1 MGLFAVSGLSDLR
14 IAGFCVD
21 SGCEAGVCSTRLLSE
36 DKVWRRNLFARMS
49 LLLEDSLRKLTPNAV
64 NPGSALVK
72 EFSNLVIS
80 VLEEYK
86 KNFRKKSIIP

>member
-1 MGLFAVSGLSDLR
+1 
-14 IAGFCVD
+14 
-21 SGCEAGVCSTRLLSE
+21 LSE

-49 LLLEDSLRKLTPNAV
+49 LLLEDLLRKLTSNAV
-64 NPGSALVK
+64 NAGSALAK

-86 KNFRKKSIIP
+86 KIPKKIDIP

>member
-1 MGLFAVSGLSDLR
+1 MGVFAASGLPDLCS
-14 IAGFCVD
+14 AGFGVD
-21 SGCEAGVCSTRLLSE
+21 SGCGAGVCSTRLLSE

-49 LLLEDSLRKLTPNAV
+49 LLLEDLLRKLTSNAV
-64 NPGSALVK
+64 NAGSALAK

-86 KNFRKKSIIP
+86 KIPKKIDIP